1 MNNMMIYSAKWNETE
16 TFRMIP
22 ITAECP
28 FNEAI
33 YDPTEKVLAIISKD
47 SKEKPMMMPRLSD
60 KGLPIQVKTADGRL
74 GLQEQR
80 VILDTYYEY
89 YISEKADIREFV
101 EKFASNPSHK
111 AFQAFIKEK

>member
-1 MNNMMIYSAKWNETE
+1 MIYSAKWNDTE

-60 KGLPIQVKTADGRL
+60 KGIPVQIKRPDGSL

-80 VILDTYYEY
+80 VVMDTYYEY

-101 EKFASNPSHK
+101 EKFATNPSHK
-111 AFQAFIKEK
+111 SFLSFIKEK

>member
-1 MNNMMIYSAKWNETE
+1 MSNMMIYAAKWNDTD
-16 TFRMIP
+16 TFRLIP
-22 ITAECP
+22 LTADCP

-47 SKEKPMMMPRLSD
+47 AKQKPMMMPKISD
-60 KGLPIQVKTADGRL
+60 KGLPIQVKRPDGSL

-80 VILDTYYEY
+80 VILDAYYEY

-101 EKFASNPSHK
+101 EKFAVNPSHK
-111 AFQAFIKEK
+111 AFQSFIKEK

>member
-1 MNNMMIYSAKWNETE
+1 MNNMMIYSAKWNDTE

-22 ITAECP
+22 TTEECP

-47 SKEKPMMMPRLSD
+47 SKEKPMMMPKLSD
-60 KGLPIQVKTADGRL
+60 KGLPIQVKRPDGSL

-80 VILDTYYEY
+80 VIMDTYYEY

-101 EKFASNPSHK
+101 EKFAINPGHK
-111 AFQAFIKEK
+111 AFLSFIKEK